1 MNLPIISLITF
12 IPLAGAALLI
22 FIPGEKKDLHRLLAL
37 LFSLITFALS
47 IVLFLHFDSSRA
59 EPQMVEKAAWLGYG
73 INYHVGVDGL
83 SLLLVMLTTFLFPL
97 AVLSGWRYI
106 DQRVKEYHLFL
117 LFLETG
123 IIGVFVALNLFL
135 FYVFWEVM
143 LIPMYF
149 LIGIWGGPRRIY
161 ATIKFVIFT
170 MFGSLLML
178 VAIFTLY
185 SLYYK
190 ATGNYSFEIADL
202 TRLILLP
209 RIQTWLFLA
218 FALAFAIKVPLFP
231 FHTWLPDAHVEAP
244 TAGSVILAAVLL
256 KMGVYGFLRLAMPL
270 FPQALV
276 KFTPLLMI
284 LSLIGIIYGGCMA
297 LIQRDVKS
305 LVAYSSVSH
314 MGLIMLALFALNQE
328 ALEGSILQM
337 INHGLST
344 GALFLIV
351 GILYE
356 RAHTRLIRDY
366 GGVSR
371 QMPVLAAFFL
381 ICLLSSAGL
390 PGLNGFV
397 GEILCLFGVFQSSKI
412 MAYFAI
418 TTVILAAAYLLWMYQ
433 RVMHGPIVHDYIRS
447 FKDLNLREIA
457 YLVPIVFL
465 MFWIGLY
472 PNFFLRKMDASVSFL
487 LEKIEEKQKYFV
499 LEKEPPKI
507 LLIRSTLSGNEQPGI
522 MSQDSKSDQTLRVTS
537 SGGNK
542 RP

>member
-1 MNLPIISLITF
+1 MPIISLITF

-37 LFSLITFALS
+37 LFSLITFVLS
-47 IVLFLHFDSSRA
+47 VILFLNFDPSQA
-59 EPQMVEKAAWLGYG
+59 EPQMIEKSAWLGYG

-83 SLLLVMLTTFLFPL
+83 SLLLVMLTTFLFPI

-106 DQRVKEYHLFL
+106 DQRVKEYHIFL

-190 ATGNYSFEIADL
+190 ATGTYSFEIADL

-270 FPQALV
+270 FPQALM

-356 RAHTRLIRDY
+356 RAHTRLIKDY

-381 ICLLSSAGL
+381 IFLLSSAGL

-397 GEILCLFGVFQSSKI
+397 GEILCLYGVFQTNKI
-412 MAYFAI
+412 MAYLAI

-447 FKDLNLREIA
+447 FKDLNLREIF

-472 PNFFLRKMDASVSFL
+472 PNFFLRKMDASVSL
-487 LEKIEEKQKYFV
+487 LLKKIDEKQKYFV
-499 LEKEPPKI
+499 LEKESPKI
-507 LLIRSTLSGNEQPGI
+507 LLIRSTFSGNEQPD
-522 MSQDSKSDQTLRVTS
+522 MTDQDLRPDPASMATS
-537 SGGNK
+537 SEGNK